1 MNSSKKESR
10 SLSSSNMEEWRFMD
24 FGLVD
29 VRDMMAMDE
38 AILKGGEGNTF
49 FFWTPKKSIILGFF
63 QKADAE
69 LNLADCKDY
78 TITRRISGGGIAFS
92 DDRGRQINYGVVGTI
107 DNELF
112 PLDIIESYKQICG
125 VIIDTLIHYG
135 LNAAFR
141 PINDVVVTP
150 YFETPYLNTGTKGT
164 RKISGN
170 AQTRWEEKLLQNG
183 TLLLDFDIEEMLRI
197 SNIPEEKFLDKK
209 IASIREGLTWLDREL
224 GEERDMD
231 EVKGVMKRKFEERF
245 HVRLKTG
252 TLCER
257 ERALTNSLLPKYY
270 SHEWVY
276 R

>member
-1 MNSSKKESR
+1 LVNPSKKELGFLNSSKTD
-10 SLSSSNMEEWRFMD
+10 EWRFID

-29 VRDMMAMDE
+29 IRDMMAMDE
-38 AILKGGEGNTF
+38 AILKGDGGNTF

-63 QKADAE
+63 QKADVE
-69 LNLADCKDY
+69 LNLANCRDY

-107 DNELF
+107 DNCQF

-125 VIIDTLIHYG
+125 VIIDTLIDYG
-135 LNAAFR
+135 LDAAFR

-150 YFETPYLNTGTKGT
+150 HLNKGT

-170 AQTRWEEKLLQNG
+170 AQTRWEGKLLQNG

-197 SNIPEEKFLDKK
+197 SNIPKEKFLDKK

-224 GEERDMD
+224 GEQKDME
-231 EVKGVMKRKFEERF
+231 EVKNIMKRKFEERF

-252 TLCER
+252 TLSQR
-257 ERALTNSLLPKYY
+257 EKTLTNTLLPKYY
-270 SHEWVY
+270 SHEWTY

>member
-1 MNSSKKESR
+1 
-10 SLSSSNMEEWRFMD
+10 MEEWRVID

-29 VRDMMAMDE
+29 IRDMMAMDE
-38 AILKGGEGNTF
+38 AILKSDSGNTF

-63 QKADAE
+63 QKADVE
-69 LNLADCKDY
+69 LNLARCKDY

-92 DDRGRQINYGVVGTI
+92 DDRCRQVNYGVVGTI

-125 VIIDTLIHYG
+125 VLIDTLVHYG

-141 PINDVVVTP
+141 PINDVVVD
-150 YFETPYLNTGTKGT
+150 NK
-164 RKISGN
+164 KISGN
-170 AQTRWEEKLLQNG
+170 AQTRWEGKLLQNG

-197 SNIPEEKFLDKK
+197 SNIPKEKFLDKK

-224 GEERDMD
+224 GEKRDME
-231 EVKGVMKRKFEERF
+231 EVKDVMKQKFEERF
-245 HVRLKTG
+245 NIGLKPG
-252 TLCER
+252 TLSEK
-257 ERALTNSLLPKYY
+257 EIMLTKNLLPKYY
-270 SHEWVY
+270 SHEWIY

>member
-1 MNSSKKESR
+1 MNSSKKELR
-10 SLSSSNMEEWRFMD
+10 LLSSSKMIEWRFID

-49 FFWTPKKSIILGFF
+49 FFWTPKKSIILGYF
-63 QKADAE
+63 QKAEVE
-69 LNLADCKDY
+69 LDLAKCKDY

-107 DNELF
+107 DNDLF

-125 VIIDTLIHYG
+125 VLIDTLVHYG

-150 YFETPYLNTGTKGT
+150 YFETPYLNTGTT

-170 AQTRWEEKLLQNG
+170 AQTRWEGKLLQNG

-197 SNIPEEKFLDKK
+197 SNIPREKFLDKK
-209 IASIREGLTWLDREL
+209 IDSIKEGLTWLDREL
-224 GEERDMD
+224 GERRDME
-231 EVKGVMKRKFEERF
+231 EVKNVMKRKFEERF
-245 HVRLKTG
+245 KVRLRTAALSPK
-252 TLCER
+252 EK
-257 ERALTNSLLPKYY
+257 ALTAKLLPKYY
-270 SHEWVY
+270 SSEWVY

>member
-1 MNSSKKESR
+1 
-10 SLSSSNMEEWRFMD
+10 MEEWRFID

-29 VRDMMAMDE
+29 IRDMMAMDE
-38 AILKGGEGNTF
+38 AILKSDEGNTF

-63 QKADAE
+63 QKAEVE
-69 LNLADCKDY
+69 LDLSCCKDY

-92 DDRGRQINYGVVGTI
+92 DDRCRQINYGVVGTI

-112 PLDIIESYKQICG
+112 PMDIIGSYKQICG
-125 VIIDTLIHYG
+125 VLIDTVKHYN

-141 PINDVVVTP
+141 PINDVVVD
-150 YFETPYLNTGTKGT
+150 N

-170 AQTRWEEKLLQNG
+170 AQTRWEGKLLQNG

-197 SNIPEEKFLDKK
+197 SNIPKEKFLDKK

-224 GEERDMD
+224 GEQRDMEEIKD
-231 EVKGVMKRKFEERF
+231 VMKQKFEEHF
-245 HVRLKTG
+245 HVRLKSG
-252 TLCER
+252 RLSEK
-257 ERALTNSLLPKYY
+257 EMNLTDSLLPKYY
-270 SHEWVY
+270 SDEWVY

>member
-1 MNSSKKESR
+1 
-10 SLSSSNMEEWRFMD
+10 MEEWRFID

-29 VRDMMAMDE
+29 IRDMMAMDE
-38 AILKGGEGNTF
+38 AILKGEGGNTF

-63 QKADAE
+63 QKADVE
-69 LNLADCKDY
+69 LNLARCEGY

-92 DDRGRQINYGVVGTI
+92 DDRCRQVNYGVVGTI
-107 DNELF
+107 DNEKF
-112 PLDIIESYKQICG
+112 PLDIIESYKQICS
-125 VIIDTLIHYG
+125 VLIDTLVHYG

-150 YFETPYLNTGTKGT
+150 YLNTGTAGA

-170 AQTRWEEKLLQNG
+170 AQTRWEGKLLQNG

-224 GEERDMD
+224 GEERGME
-231 EVKGVMKRKFEERF
+231 EVKDIIKQKFEERF
-245 HVRLKTG
+245 HIGLKPG
-252 TLCER
+252 TLSEK
-257 ERALTNSLLPKYY
+257 EKMLTKTLLPKYY
-270 SHEWVY
+270 SHEWTY